1 MPNGR
6 AKSVDCNSE
15 IVGKTGK
22 NTNPKGINGY
32 SQDKLNLRRL
42 VRVHT
47 EDAIN
52 TIVEIMKNSED
63 EGARLAAAKDILD
76 RGWGRPANQ
85 IEIQQTDMHM
95 ITAFNR
101 EQIIEVLPRALEML
115 AQHEAIALEEFGP
128 PIKKIAR

>member
-6 AKSVDCNSE
+6 AKTIDGLGE
-15 IVGKTGK
+15 ISGKTGK
-22 NTNPKGINGY
+22 STNPLGVNGY
-32 SQDKLNLRRL
+32 SEDKLNLRRL

-52 TIVEIMKNSED
+52 TIVEIMKTSDD
-63 EGARLAAAKDILD
+63 ESARLAAAKDILD

-101 EQIIEVLPRALEML
+101 EQILEILPRALETL
-115 AQHEAIALEEFGP
+115 AQHEMIDLAAATHPL
-128 PIKKIAR
+128 K